1 MRVQF
6 QAIQTLTYDIPRD
19 ELPYRIVDALQ
30 PFAENRL
37 RLLLFN
43 QDFSA
48 IPLSEGFSRPF
59 KFALDT
65 HKRRIGP
72 PGHDLLLPRDDK
84 LAGTWATLSLSLG
97 NEHFGVVQVRDWN
110 SNELFLE
117 SLRLSLTMLLSGIQ
131 KAARE
136 DRVKEELVRLARRDD
151 LTGLLNRRGLLEQG
165 AILVRAA
172 QRGQLRIGVVL
183 CDLDGLKEINDV
195 YGHAD
200 GDMAIRSLARALE
213 DGFRQ
218 SDVVARLGG
227 DEFAVISLIADDGNL
242 EGAIVRL
249 REALERRSQELGRPW
264 TARTSAGWM
273 AWNPGDGQDLESV
286 LAQAD
291 ALLYHDKRERKA
303 AAQRI

>member
-1 MRVQF
+1 M
-6 QAIQTLTYDIPRD
+6 
-19 ELPYRIVDALQ
+19 
-30 PFAENRL
+30 
-37 RLLLFN
+37 
-43 QDFSA
+43 
-48 IPLSEGFSRPF
+48 
-59 KFALDT
+59 
-65 HKRRIGP
+65 
-72 PGHDLLLPRDDK
+72 
-84 LAGTWATLSLSLG
+84 
-97 NEHFGVVQVRDWN
+97 
-110 SNELFLE
+110 
-117 SLRLSLTMLLSGIQ
+117 
-131 KAARE
+131 
-136 DRVKEELVRLARRDD
+136 
-151 LTGLLNRRGLLEQG
+151 
-165 AILVRAA
+165 RAA

-242 EGAIVRL
+242 EGAIARL
-249 REALERRSQELGRPW
+249 REALERRSRELGRPW

-291 ALLYHDKRERKA
+291 ALLYHDKLERKA
-303 AAQRI
+303 AAQGI